1 MIEFFRR
8 LFTSDFM
15 PHGFCYMWNPAVLW
29 LNVIGDG
36 LITLSYYAIPFFLF
50 AFFRRRRD
58 ISFRWVFAAFASF
71 ILACG
76 TTHLMGVWTV
86 WHGTYRLDGV
96 IKAIT
101 ALSSLATAV
110 LLAPLMPTL
119 VQLPSPAQLRVAEDE
134 LRRLNQ
140 ELEKHVTDRTAELQ
154 NSADSLERT
163 NRELVQE
170 IERRKL
176 LEEKLLQSQKMEA
189 VGRLAG
195 GVAHDF
201 NNLLTVIAG
210 YNDMVLAK
218 PAEPVLVRAYA
229 GEVQEAATRAAA
241 LVNQLLAFSRR
252 QIIQPK
258 VVDLNAVV
266 RGMERLL
273 RRVIREDIEL
283 VTELDPAVPKVK
295 ADPAQIDQIMMNLV
309 VNARDAMP
317 DGGRLLIRTAGLFA
331 DEKYSQS
338 HGGIPIRRYSTV
350 SITDNGHGMSEETRR
365 RAFEPFFTTKDVGQ
379 GSGLGLSIVY
389 GIVKQNGGEVWVDTA
404 EGKGTTFTIYFPGEW
419 QSLGEEPAAEMN
431 PAESQ
436 AGSGAETILVVEDE
450 EKVRNLV
457 SVVLKDQGYTVLE
470 SRDAEEAVR
479 VCREHSGPL
488 HLLLTDVVM
497 PGMSGPDLAQEVRP
511 LRPDMKVLYMSGY
524 ADSAIARHSL
534 AKDTP
539 FIQKPFLPD
548 VLSRKVRD
556 LLG

>member
-1 MIEFFRR
+1 MLEFFSK

-15 PHGFCYMWNPAVLW
+15 PHGNCYLWNLPVLW
-29 LNVIGDG
+29 LNVVSDG
-36 LITLSYYAIPFFLF
+36 FIALSYYAIPFFLF

-58 ISFRWVFAAFASF
+58 ISFRWIFAAFATF

-76 TTHLMGVWTV
+76 TTHVMGIWTV

-101 ALSSLATAV
+101 ALASLATAA
-110 LLAPLMPTL
+110 LLVPLMPAL
-119 VQLPSPAQLRVAEDE
+119 VRLPSPTQLRVAEDE

-140 ELEKHVTDRTAELQ
+140 ELEKHVTDRTAELRQ
-154 NSADSLERT
+154 SAESLERT

-170 IERRKL
+170 IERRKI
-176 LEEKLLQSQKMEA
+176 LEDQLLQSQKMEA

-218 PAEPVLVRAYA
+218 PTEPLLVKTYA
-229 GEVQEAATRAAA
+229 REVQDAATRAAA

-258 VVDLNAVV
+258 IVDLNAEV

-283 VTELDPAVPKVK
+283 VTEFDLAIPKAKV
-295 ADPAQIDQIMMNLV
+295 DPAQIDQIMMNLV

-317 DGGRLLIRTAGLFA
+317 DGGKLTIRTAGLIA
-331 DEKYSQS
+331 DEEYSRN
-338 HGGIPIRRYSTV
+338 HGGIPARRYATISV
-350 SITDNGHGMSEETRR
+350 SDSGYGMSDEIRR

-389 GIVKQNGGEVWVDTA
+389 GIVKQNGGEVWVDSA
-404 EGKGTTFTIYFPGEW
+404 EGKGTTFTIYFPEESGSPGGEPMI
-419 QSLGEEPAAEMN
+419 EAARVET
-431 PAESQ
+431 Q
-436 AGSGAETILVVEDE
+436 AGSAAETILVVEDE

-470 SRDAEEAVR
+470 SRDAEEAAR
-479 VCREHSGPL
+479 LCREYAGPL

-497 PGMSGPDLAQEVRP
+497 PGMSGPELALQLCP
-511 LRPDMKVLYMSGY
+511 LRPEMKVLYMSGY
-524 ADSAIARHSL
+524 ADSAIARHRL

-539 FIQKPFLPD
+539 FLQKPFLPD
-548 VLSRKVRD
+548 ALSRKIRD